1 MGLAHHVIAF
11 QKCAWP
17 GKQWQRW
24 NEKLIVPELCNA
36 RFLGVCGPASSGKT
50 HECADYALTM
60 YWAHPE
66 CTTILCS
73 TTTREMLEM
82 RIWGQIKKRLKEAR
96 QRLPWLPGNLVESKQ
111 MIVTEEK
118 DDDGE
123 GRDFRNGIKGVACK
137 KGGTFE
143 GLGDYIGI
151 KNSRVILIADESQL
165 MEAGFF
171 DAAANLSSNP
181 FFQLIAPGNPKDPTD
196 PFGSVCEPKCGWDM
210 LKQGDQCQVWD
221 TRFRNGRCLRLVG
234 TDSPNLDYP
243 EGLVPFPKLITR
255 RFIRDT
261 ADSYGK
267 ESWQYRM
274 MVLAQF
280 PANAADRRVITR
292 AMCIKF
298 GAFEEPVWADTPLVK
313 IFCLDAAY
321 RGVGG
326 DRCVGGQLM
335 FGKDR
340 LGMNILAFV
349 GKPLLVPIEEGKDL
363 PKDQIAR
370 WVKKYCEEAGIEP
383 NHFFFDGTGRSSL
396 TSALARLWSPQ
407 VVPIEFG
414 GPASDRPDPANPSTA
429 KPKRC
434 NESYGKFVTELWFS
448 VRAVIECGQFRGIT
462 EDIVN
467 EGQLRAWDISRNN
480 KIDVEPKDETKKR
493 LGRSPDLFDMLVCGV
508 EGARRLG
515 FQIQKIGAVL
525 SNRKPNNIL
534 KQLQDRYRE
543 LQKSKELSHAA

>member
-17 GKQWQRW
+17 GKQWHRW
-24 NEKLIVPELCNA
+24 NEKLIIPELCNS
-36 RFLGVCGPASSGKT
+36 RFLGIAGPASSGKT
-50 HECADYALTM
+50 HECADYVLTM
-60 YWAHPE
+60 YWTHPE

-73 TTTREMLEM
+73 TTTRDMLEM

-96 QRLPWLPGNLVESKQ
+96 QRLHWLPGNLVESKQ

-151 KNSRVILIADESQL
+151 KNSRVMVVADESQL

-171 DAAANLSSNP
+171 DATANLDSNP

-196 PFGSVCEPKCGWDM
+196 SFGQVCEPKNGWDS
-210 LKQGDQCQVWD
+210 LHQGDKSQSWD
-221 TRFRNGRCLRLVG
+221 TKFRNGRCLRLVG

-243 EGLVPFPKLITR
+243 EGIVPFPKLISR

-261 ADSYGK
+261 AETYGTEHWK
-267 ESWQYRM
+267 YRM

-280 PANAADRRVITR
+280 PLNAIERRVITR

-298 GAFEEPVWADTPLVK
+298 GAFEEAVWADSQLTK
-313 IFCLDAAY
+313 IFALDAAY

-340 LGMNILAFV
+340 LGKNLISLI
-349 GKPLLVPIEEGKDL
+349 GRPLLVPIKEGIGEL
-363 PKDQIAR
+363 PEDQIAL
-370 WVKKYCEEAGIEP
+370 WVRKYCEGEGIEP
-383 NHFFFDGTGRSSL
+383 HHVFFDGTGRSSL

-407 VVPIEFG
+407 VIPIEFG
-414 GPASDRPDPANPSTA
+414 GSASNRPDPMD
-429 KPKRC
+429 PKKIC
-434 NESYGKFVTELWFS
+434 SESYGKFVTELWFS
-448 VRAVIECGQFRGIT
+448 VRACIESEQFRGIT
-462 EDIVN
+462 DDIVH

-480 KIDVEPKDETKKR
+480 KTDVEPKDETKKR

-515 FQIQKIGAVL
+515 FQIQKIGAAL

-534 KQLQDRYRE
+534 KQLQERYRE